1 MLKLVVSAGSF
12 FTCLSLIFT
21 DVCLL
26 GRQDCLPSAR
36 SFQKKL
42 VGSLERLFF
51 LRSGG
56 DLDLNEEIFDMSKGL
71 NHHVWEYNC
80 LKSIE
85 ALCNFPIFPKAP
97 DKREII
103 SRTEITTRS
112 RRRVD
117 AHRLLGFLVPNLSGE
132 HLFAVTSNGF
142 AEVWLSPD
150 KSWRSANQI
159 AYIRQTDLKSTIKK
173 WDFEAV
179 KSQISAGVYLE
190 ARKRY
195 FIEIVYSLGGRKRG
209 ENFLQV
215 AWKRPGKSTFEI
227 IESESLSL
235 YTNDSE
241 KDKYKTYDDRLPKA
255 HYCAKYQKSYANKY
269 MRSEPYPSLDNS
281 AISGA
286 LPFCDYS
293 PSYIL
298 NPAKLDGFEK
308 YHGVKKHV
316 HKTYG
321 YPYPNIDGIIR
332 SHTAHNVF
340 LAEDPLEEE
349 EAWSVVE
356 AYMETVEKSYPGK
369 YELEDI
375 IRVEKKKDPEKGNRY
390 LLELAVKDLTNFD
403 GYILSEYIFKP
414 KDRSESLCYPRGL
427 QWNRTADVYLIL
439 TVKNLGRWVHHFIK
453 NVEEIIRETKDEHL
467 HVVIFDFNSPDI
479 DLEHVLRRSNLRNH
493 HYISKP
499 GNYSRTV
506 SLMEAIKSID
516 DPEAIVVTID
526 LHLDIGSQMIN
537 DIRKHCIKG
546 RTVYA
551 PQIIFLNCGGSSAL
565 PRGSWY
571 HYSYGTVAMYKE
583 DWERFGGFSQGFVN
597 KTTWGGEDWDI
608 IDGAVKGGLEIERK
622 RSPWVYHYYHTK
634 YGMW

>member
-1 MLKLVVSAGSF
+1 MNLTVLKLVVSAGSF
-12 FTCLSLIFT
+12 FTCLSLIVT

-26 GRQDCLPSAR
+26 GRQDCLPSVR

-56 DLDLNEEIFDMSKGL
+56 DLDLDEEIFDMSKGL

-235 YTNDSE
+235 YTNDIE

-298 NPAKLDGFEK
+298 NPAKLDRFEK

-356 AYMETVEKSYPGK
+356 AYMETVEKSYPG
-369 YELEDI
+369 
-375 IRVEKKKDPEKGNRY
+375 
-390 LLELAVKDLTNFD
+390 
-403 GYILSEYIFKP
+403 
-414 KDRSESLCYPRGL
+414 
-427 QWNRTADVYLIL
+427 
-439 TVKNLGRWVHHFIK
+439 
-453 NVEEIIRETKDEHL
+453 
-467 HVVIFDFNSPDI
+467 
-479 DLEHVLRRSNLRNH
+479 
-493 HYISKP
+493 
-499 GNYSRTV
+499 
-506 SLMEAIKSID
+506 
-516 DPEAIVVTID
+516 
-526 LHLDIGSQMIN
+526 
-537 DIRKHCIKG
+537 
-546 RTVYA
+546 
-551 PQIIFLNCGGSSAL
+551 
-565 PRGSWY
+565 
-571 HYSYGTVAMYKE
+571 
-583 DWERFGGFSQGFVN
+583 
-597 KTTWGGEDWDI
+597 
-608 IDGAVKGGLEIERK
+608 
-622 RSPWVYHYYHTK
+622 
-634 YGMW
+634 